1 MRPKVHTKKHY
12 AQQSIE
18 SVAAGALSNLV
29 IADSVENVAANNQV
43 REGSSISAI
52 YVEMWCKSGAASNLA
67 SVINC
72 FYKEPGSGVA
82 FTVAQLAAVQDAE
95 NKKNILYFQQGL
107 LGNEDQIPLPVVK
120 QWFKIP
126 KSKQRMGL
134 GDRWIFVTSA
144 TGIDVDR
151 CGFATFKEQY

>member
-12 AQQSIE
+12 PQLSIS
-18 SVAAGALSNLV
+18 SVAAGALGNFVL
-29 IADSVENVAANNQV
+29 AEAVETPAANNQV

-52 YVEMWCKSGAASNLA
+52 YVELWEKAGSATNLS
-67 SVINC
+67 SVINA

-95 NKKNILYFQQGL
+95 NKKNILFFQQGL
-107 LGNEDQIPLPVVK
+107 LPNEDLIPIPIMRG
-120 QWFKIP
+120 WYKIP

-134 GDRWIFVTSA
+134 GDRWIVATSA
-144 TGIDVDR
+144 VGFDVDR